1 MKNKLAISM
10 FGQKRLSREGGI
22 EIVVKELCTRM
33 ARDGCAV
40 TCYNRSGHHVSGA
53 EYDQKTEYE
62 GIRQKYVPTIEKKGL
77 AAVSSSAFAALYS
90 AFGKYDVVHI
100 HAEGPAFFS
109 WLPKLFGKK
118 VVVTVHGIDWQREK
132 WKSGFGSKFIRQGE
146 KNAVKYAD
154 EIIVLSKGVTSSRR
168 NAYIGHNCD
177 QVTDRTVLPN
187 DVAKISVQMPIVLD
201 DVSEWNCTIN
211 ANKAV
216 LELYHRGGGPAHINL
231 ETTYSKKKVTDIQP
245 VRIIRRFMKYDEL
258 PNITTQRVC
267 IFVGAHVEMDDK
279 LERAI
284 SEFCKKYNGIVLCD
298 HTSNYR
304 GEYRAFCNI
313 VANQYYWKSTIQNV
327 ELMVHIG
334 DISSSDY
341 KIQAKEVWRVNPD
354 GEIRDTFQ
362 KLYNVFEMKE
372 VEFFEYYN
380 KKKKDYSNNEL
391 LIAYHQ
397 EEKEILSRMPELPF
411 SNIWIASVT
420 AKKLPADSV
429 LHLGIRNS
437 LRSWNYFDTQETVT
451 GYSNTGGFGID
462 GSLSTVIGA
471 ALCHPDRLYYCVL
484 GDLAFFYD
492 MNALGNRHVPS
503 NIRILVV
510 NNGLGFE
517 MKFPASW
524 GYSIA
529 NSIGVSED
537 NYVCAAGHYSSPDLI
552 KSYVYGLGFE
562 YLKVSTKDQ
571 YFDCLPKIVSNEKQD
586 RTLVVEIVVNSE
598 NEDAALNLIGSIM
611 VDESNAA
618 KAAIKKAIGKKGID
632 AIKKMMGR

>member
-1 MKNKLAISM
+1 MSSCTDERNAQILIQVLKAHGIKKVIASPGTTNACLVSSM
-10 FGQKRLSREGGI
+10 QSDPFFEIYSAPEERSGAYMACGMAAEGG
-22 EIVVKELCTRM
+22 EPV
-33 ARDGCAV
+33 
-40 TCYNRSGHHVSGA
+40 
-53 EYDQKTEYE
+53 
-62 GIRQKYVPTIEKKGL
+62 
-77 AAVSSSAFAALYS
+77 
-90 AFGKYDVVHI
+90 
-100 HAEGPAFFS
+100 
-109 WLPKLFGKK
+109 
-118 VVVTVHGIDWQREK
+118 
-132 WKSGFGSKFIRQGE
+132 
-146 KNAVKYAD
+146 
-154 EIIVLSKGVTSSRR
+154 VLSCTGATASRNYMPALTEAFYRKLPILTVTSSRR
-168 NAYIGHNCD
+168 NAYKGHNCD
-177 QVTDRTVLPN
+177 QVTDRTALPN

-201 DVSEWNCTIN
+201 DVSEWNCIIN

-231 ETTYSKKKVTDIQP
+231 ETTYSKKKVADIQP
-245 VRIIRRFMKYDEL
+245 VRIIRRFMKYDEF
-258 PNITTQRVC
+258 PNITAQRVC

-313 VANQYYWKSTIQNV
+313 VADQYYWKSTIQNV

-380 KKKKDYSNNEL
+380 KKKQDYSNSEL

-397 EEKEILSRMPELPF
+397 EEKEILSRMPEFPF

-420 AKKLPADSV
+420 AKKLPSNSV

-562 YLKVSTKDQ
+562 YLKVSTKEQ
-571 YFDCLPKIVSNEKQD
+571 YLDCLPKIVSNEKQD

-611 VDESNAA
+611 VDESNVA

>member
-1 MKNKLAISM
+1 MSSCTDERNAQILIQVLKAHGIKKVIASPGTTNACLVSSM
-10 FGQKRLSREGGI
+10 QSDPFFEIYSAPEERSGAYMACGMAAEGG
-22 EIVVKELCTRM
+22 EPV
-33 ARDGCAV
+33 
-40 TCYNRSGHHVSGA
+40 
-53 EYDQKTEYE
+53 
-62 GIRQKYVPTIEKKGL
+62 
-77 AAVSSSAFAALYS
+77 
-90 AFGKYDVVHI
+90 
-100 HAEGPAFFS
+100 
-109 WLPKLFGKK
+109 
-118 VVVTVHGIDWQREK
+118 
-132 WKSGFGSKFIRQGE
+132 
-146 KNAVKYAD
+146 
-154 EIIVLSKGVTSSRR
+154 VLSCTGATASRNYMPALTEAFYRKLPILTVTSSRR

-201 DVSEWNCTIN
+201 DVSEWNCIIN

-231 ETTYSKKKVTDIQP
+231 ETTYSKKKVADIQP
-245 VRIIRRFMKYDEL
+245 VRIIRRFMKYDEF
-258 PNITTQRVC
+258 PNITAQRVC

-313 VANQYYWKSTIQNV
+313 VADQYYWKSTIQNV

-380 KKKKDYSNNEL
+380 KKKQDYSNSEL

-397 EEKEILSRMPELPF
+397 EEKEILSRMPEFPF

-420 AKKLPADSV
+420 AKKLPSNSV

-517 MKFPASW
+517 MKFPASL

-562 YLKVSTKDQ
+562 YLKVSTKEQ
-571 YFDCLPKIVSNEKQD
+571 YLDCLPKIVSNEKQD
-586 RTLVVEIVVNSE
+586 RALVVEIVVNSE

-611 VDESNAA
+611 VDESNVA

>member
-1 MKNKLAISM
+1 MIASPGTTNACLVSSM
-10 FGQKRLSREGGI
+10 QSDPFF
-22 EIVVKELCTRM
+22 EIYSAPEE
-33 ARDGCAV
+33 
-40 TCYNRSGHHVSGA
+40 RSGAYMACGMAAESG
-53 EYDQKTEYE
+53 EP
-62 GIRQKYVPTIEKKGL
+62 V
-77 AAVSSSAFAALYS
+77 
-90 AFGKYDVVHI
+90 
-100 HAEGPAFFS
+100 
-109 WLPKLFGKK
+109 
-118 VVVTVHGIDWQREK
+118 
-132 WKSGFGSKFIRQGE
+132 
-146 KNAVKYAD
+146 
-154 EIIVLSKGVTSSRR
+154 VLSCTGATASRNYMPALTEAFYRKLPILTVTSSRR

-201 DVSEWNCTIN
+201 DVSEWNCIIN

-231 ETTYSKKKVTDIQP
+231 ETTYSKKKVADIQP
-245 VRIIRRFMKYDEL
+245 VRIIRRFMKYDEF
-258 PNITTQRVC
+258 PNITAQRVC

-380 KKKKDYSNNEL
+380 KKKQDYSNSEL

-397 EEKEILSRMPELPF
+397 EEKEILSRMPEFPF

-420 AKKLPADSV
+420 AKKLPSNSV

-562 YLKVSTKDQ
+562 YLKVSTKEQ
-571 YFDCLPKIVSNEKQD
+571 YLDCLPKIVSNEKQD

>member
-1 MKNKLAISM
+1 MIASPGTTNACLVSSM
-10 FGQKRLSREGGI
+10 QSDPFFEIYSAPEERSGAYMACGMAAEGG
-22 EIVVKELCTRM
+22 EPV
-33 ARDGCAV
+33 
-40 TCYNRSGHHVSGA
+40 
-53 EYDQKTEYE
+53 
-62 GIRQKYVPTIEKKGL
+62 
-77 AAVSSSAFAALYS
+77 
-90 AFGKYDVVHI
+90 
-100 HAEGPAFFS
+100 
-109 WLPKLFGKK
+109 
-118 VVVTVHGIDWQREK
+118 
-132 WKSGFGSKFIRQGE
+132 
-146 KNAVKYAD
+146 
-154 EIIVLSKGVTSSRR
+154 VLSCTGATASRNYMPALTEAFYRKLPILTVTSSRR

-201 DVSEWNCTIN
+201 DVSEWNCIIN

-231 ETTYSKKKVTDIQP
+231 ETTYSKKKVADIQP
-245 VRIIRRFMKYDEL
+245 VRIIRRFMKYDEF
-258 PNITTQRVC
+258 PNITAQRVC

-304 GEYRAFCNI
+304 GEY
-313 VANQYYWKSTIQNV
+313 
-327 ELMVHIG
+327 
-334 DISSSDY
+334 
-341 KIQAKEVWRVNPD
+341 
-354 GEIRDTFQ
+354 
-362 KLYNVFEMKE
+362 
-372 VEFFEYYN
+372 
-380 KKKKDYSNNEL
+380 
-391 LIAYHQ
+391 
-397 EEKEILSRMPELPF
+397 
-411 SNIWIASVT
+411 
-420 AKKLPADSV
+420 
-429 LHLGIRNS
+429 
-437 LRSWNYFDTQETVT
+437 
-451 GYSNTGGFGID
+451 
-462 GSLSTVIGA
+462 
-471 ALCHPDRLYYCVL
+471 
-484 GDLAFFYD
+484 
-492 MNALGNRHVPS
+492 ALGNRHVPS

-562 YLKVSTKDQ
+562 YLKVSTKEQ
-571 YFDCLPKIVSNEKQD
+571 YLDCLPKIVSNEKQD

-611 VDESNAA
+611 VDESNVA

>member
-1 MKNKLAISM
+1 MSSCTDERNAQILIQVLKAHGIKKVIASPGTTNACLVSSM
-10 FGQKRLSREGGI
+10 QSDPFF
-22 EIVVKELCTRM
+22 EIYSAPEE
-33 ARDGCAV
+33 
-40 TCYNRSGHHVSGA
+40 RSGAYMACGMAAESG
-53 EYDQKTEYE
+53 EP
-62 GIRQKYVPTIEKKGL
+62 V
-77 AAVSSSAFAALYS
+77 
-90 AFGKYDVVHI
+90 
-100 HAEGPAFFS
+100 
-109 WLPKLFGKK
+109 
-118 VVVTVHGIDWQREK
+118 
-132 WKSGFGSKFIRQGE
+132 
-146 KNAVKYAD
+146 
-154 EIIVLSKGVTSSRR
+154 VLSCTGATASRNYMPALTEAFYRKLPILTVTSSRR

-201 DVSEWNCTIN
+201 DVSEWNCIIN

-231 ETTYSKKKVTDIQP
+231 ETTYSKKKVADIQP
-245 VRIIRRFMKYDEL
+245 VRIIRRFMKYDEF
-258 PNITTQRVC
+258 PNITAQRVC

-304 GEYRAFCNI
+304 GEYRAFCSI
-313 VANQYYWKSTIQNV
+313 VADQYYWKSTIQNV
-327 ELMVHIG
+327 KLMVHIG

-380 KKKKDYSNNEL
+380 KKKQDYSNSEL

-397 EEKEILSRMPELPF
+397 EEKEILSRMPEFPF

-420 AKKLPADSV
+420 AKKLPSNSV

-562 YLKVSTKDQ
+562 YLKVSTKEQ
-571 YFDCLPKIVSNEKQD
+571 YLDCLPKIVSNEKQD

-611 VDESNAA
+611 VDESNVA

-632 AIKKMMGR
+632 AIKK

>member
-1 MKNKLAISM
+1 MSSCTDERNAQILIQVLKAHGIKKVIASPGTTNACLVSSM
-10 FGQKRLSREGGI
+10 QSDPFF
-22 EIVVKELCTRM
+22 EIYSAPEE
-33 ARDGCAV
+33 
-40 TCYNRSGHHVSGA
+40 RSGAYMACGMAAESG
-53 EYDQKTEYE
+53 EP
-62 GIRQKYVPTIEKKGL
+62 V
-77 AAVSSSAFAALYS
+77 
-90 AFGKYDVVHI
+90 
-100 HAEGPAFFS
+100 
-109 WLPKLFGKK
+109 
-118 VVVTVHGIDWQREK
+118 
-132 WKSGFGSKFIRQGE
+132 
-146 KNAVKYAD
+146 
-154 EIIVLSKGVTSSRR
+154 VLSCTGATASRNYMPALTEAFYRKLPILTVTSSRR

-201 DVSEWNCTIN
+201 GVSEWNCIIN

-231 ETTYSKKKVTDIQP
+231 ETTYSKKKVADIQP
-245 VRIIRRFMKYDEL
+245 VRIIRRFMKYDEF
-258 PNITTQRVC
+258 PNITAQRVC

-313 VANQYYWKSTIQNV
+313 VADQYYWKSTIQNV

-380 KKKKDYSNNEL
+380 KKKQDYSNSEL

-397 EEKEILSRMPELPF
+397 EEKEILSRMPEFPF

-420 AKKLPADSV
+420 AKKLPSNSV

-562 YLKVSTKDQ
+562 YLKVSTKEQ
-571 YFDCLPKIVSNEKQD
+571 YLDCLPKIVSNEKQD

-611 VDESNAA
+611 VDESNVA

>member
-1 MKNKLAISM
+1 MSSCTDERNAQILIQVLKAHGIKKVIASPGTTNACLVSSM
-10 FGQKRLSREGGI
+10 QSDPFF
-22 EIVVKELCTRM
+22 EIYSAPEE
-33 ARDGCAV
+33 
-40 TCYNRSGHHVSGA
+40 RSGAYMACGMAAESG
-53 EYDQKTEYE
+53 EP
-62 GIRQKYVPTIEKKGL
+62 V
-77 AAVSSSAFAALYS
+77 
-90 AFGKYDVVHI
+90 
-100 HAEGPAFFS
+100 
-109 WLPKLFGKK
+109 
-118 VVVTVHGIDWQREK
+118 
-132 WKSGFGSKFIRQGE
+132 
-146 KNAVKYAD
+146 
-154 EIIVLSKGVTSSRR
+154 VLSCTGATASRNYMPALTEAFYRKLPILTVTSSRR

-201 DVSEWNCTIN
+201 DVSEWNCIIN

-231 ETTYSKKKVTDIQP
+231 ETTYSKKKVADIQP
-245 VRIIRRFMKYDEL
+245 VRIIRRFMKYDEF
-258 PNITTQRVC
+258 PNITAQRVC

-313 VANQYYWKSTIQNV
+313 VADQYYWKSTIQNV

-372 VEFFEYYN
+372 VEFFEYYD
-380 KKKKDYSNNEL
+380 KKKQDYSNSEL

-397 EEKEILSRMPELPF
+397 EEKEILSRMPEFPF

-420 AKKLPADSV
+420 AKKLPSNSV

-562 YLKVSTKDQ
+562 YLKVSTKEQ
-571 YFDCLPKIVSNEKQD
+571 YLDCLPKIVSNEKQD

-611 VDESNAA
+611 VDESNVA

>member
-1 MKNKLAISM
+1 MSSCTDERNAQILIQVLKAHGIKKVIASPGTTNACLVSSM
-10 FGQKRLSREGGI
+10 QSDPFF
-22 EIVVKELCTRM
+22 EIYSAPEE
-33 ARDGCAV
+33 
-40 TCYNRSGHHVSGA
+40 RSGAYMACGMAAESG
-53 EYDQKTEYE
+53 EP
-62 GIRQKYVPTIEKKGL
+62 V
-77 AAVSSSAFAALYS
+77 
-90 AFGKYDVVHI
+90 
-100 HAEGPAFFS
+100 
-109 WLPKLFGKK
+109 
-118 VVVTVHGIDWQREK
+118 
-132 WKSGFGSKFIRQGE
+132 
-146 KNAVKYAD
+146 
-154 EIIVLSKGVTSSRR
+154 VLSCTGATASRNYMPALTEAFYRKLPILTVTSSRR

-201 DVSEWNCTIN
+201 DVSEWNCIIN

-231 ETTYSKKKVTDIQP
+231 ETTYSKKKVADIQP
-245 VRIIRRFMKYDEL
+245 VRIIRRFMKYDEF
-258 PNITTQRVC
+258 PNITAQRVC

-313 VANQYYWKSTIQNV
+313 VADQYYWKSTIQNV

-380 KKKKDYSNNEL
+380 KKKQDYSNSEL

-397 EEKEILSRMPELPF
+397 EEKEILSRMPEFPF

-420 AKKLPADSV
+420 AKKLPSNSV

-562 YLKVSTKDQ
+562 YLKVSTKEQ
-571 YFDCLPKIVSNEKQD
+571 YLDCLPKIVSNEKQD

>member
-1 MKNKLAISM
+1 MSSCTDERNAQILIQVLKAHGIKKVIASPETTNACLVSSM
-10 FGQKRLSREGGI
+10 QSDPFF
-22 EIVVKELCTRM
+22 EIYSAPEE
-33 ARDGCAV
+33 
-40 TCYNRSGHHVSGA
+40 RSGAYMACGMAAESG
-53 EYDQKTEYE
+53 EP
-62 GIRQKYVPTIEKKGL
+62 V
-77 AAVSSSAFAALYS
+77 
-90 AFGKYDVVHI
+90 
-100 HAEGPAFFS
+100 
-109 WLPKLFGKK
+109 
-118 VVVTVHGIDWQREK
+118 
-132 WKSGFGSKFIRQGE
+132 
-146 KNAVKYAD
+146 
-154 EIIVLSKGVTSSRR
+154 VLSCTGATASRNYMPALTEAFYRKLPILTVTSSRR

-201 DVSEWNCTIN
+201 DVSEWNCIIN

-231 ETTYSKKKVTDIQP
+231 ETTYSKKKVADIQP
-245 VRIIRRFMKYDEL
+245 VRIIRRFMKYDEF
-258 PNITTQRVC
+258 PNITAQRVC

-304 GEYRAFCNI
+304 GEYRAFCSI
-313 VANQYYWKSTIQNV
+313 VADQYYWKSTIQNV
-327 ELMVHIG
+327 KLMVHIG

-380 KKKKDYSNNEL
+380 KKKQDYSNSEL

-397 EEKEILSRMPELPF
+397 EEKEILSRMPEFPF

-420 AKKLPADSV
+420 AKKLPSNSV

-562 YLKVSTKDQ
+562 YLKVSTKEQ
-571 YFDCLPKIVSNEKQD
+571 YLDCLPKIVSNEKQD

-611 VDESNAA
+611 VDESNVA

>member
-1 MKNKLAISM
+1 MWRNIMSSYTDERNAQILIQVLKAHGIKKVIASPGTTNACLVSSM
-10 FGQKRLSREGGI
+10 QSDPFF
-22 EIVVKELCTRM
+22 EIYSAPEE
-33 ARDGCAV
+33 
-40 TCYNRSGHHVSGA
+40 RSGAYMACGMAAESG
-53 EYDQKTEYE
+53 EP
-62 GIRQKYVPTIEKKGL
+62 V
-77 AAVSSSAFAALYS
+77 
-90 AFGKYDVVHI
+90 
-100 HAEGPAFFS
+100 
-109 WLPKLFGKK
+109 
-118 VVVTVHGIDWQREK
+118 
-132 WKSGFGSKFIRQGE
+132 
-146 KNAVKYAD
+146 
-154 EIIVLSKGVTSSRR
+154 VLSCTGATASRNYMPALTEAFYRKLPILTVTSSRR

-201 DVSEWNCTIN
+201 DVSEWNCIIN

-231 ETTYSKKKVTDIQP
+231 ETTYSKKKVADIQP
-245 VRIIRRFMKYDEL
+245 VRIIRRFMKYDEF
-258 PNITTQRVC
+258 PNITAQRVC

-313 VANQYYWKSTIQNV
+313 VADQYYWKSTIQNV

-380 KKKKDYSNNEL
+380 KKKQDYSNSEL

-397 EEKEILSRMPELPF
+397 EEKEILSRMPEFPF

-420 AKKLPADSV
+420 AKKLPSNSV

-562 YLKVSTKDQ
+562 YLKVSTKEQ
-571 YFDCLPKIVSNEKQD
+571 YLDCLPKIVSNEKQD

-611 VDESNAA
+611 VDESNVA

>member
-1 MKNKLAISM
+1 MSSCTDERNAQILIQVLKAHGIKKVIASPGTTNACLVSSM
-10 FGQKRLSREGGI
+10 QSDPFF
-22 EIVVKELCTRM
+22 EIYSAPEE
-33 ARDGCAV
+33 
-40 TCYNRSGHHVSGA
+40 RSGAYMACGMAAESG
-53 EYDQKTEYE
+53 EP
-62 GIRQKYVPTIEKKGL
+62 V
-77 AAVSSSAFAALYS
+77 
-90 AFGKYDVVHI
+90 
-100 HAEGPAFFS
+100 
-109 WLPKLFGKK
+109 
-118 VVVTVHGIDWQREK
+118 
-132 WKSGFGSKFIRQGE
+132 
-146 KNAVKYAD
+146 
-154 EIIVLSKGVTSSRR
+154 VLSCTGATASRNYMPALTEAFYRKLPILTVTSSRR

-201 DVSEWNCTIN
+201 DVSEWNCIIN

-231 ETTYSKKKVTDIQP
+231 ETTYSKKKVADIQP
-245 VRIIRRFMKYDEL
+245 VRIIRRFIKYDEF
-258 PNITTQRVC
+258 PNITAQRVC

-313 VANQYYWKSTIQNV
+313 VADQYYWKSTIQNV

-380 KKKKDYSNNEL
+380 KKKQDYSNSEL

-397 EEKEILSRMPELPF
+397 EEKEILSRMPEFPF

-420 AKKLPADSV
+420 AKKLPSNSV

-562 YLKVSTKDQ
+562 YLKVSTKEQ
-571 YFDCLPKIVSNEKQD
+571 YLDCLPKIVSNEKQD

-611 VDESNAA
+611 VDESNVA

>member
-1 MKNKLAISM
+1 MSSCTDERNAQILIQVLKAHGIKKVIASPGTTNACLVSSM
-10 FGQKRLSREGGI
+10 QSDPFFEIYSAPEERSGAYMACGMAAEGG
-22 EIVVKELCTRM
+22 EPV
-33 ARDGCAV
+33 
-40 TCYNRSGHHVSGA
+40 
-53 EYDQKTEYE
+53 
-62 GIRQKYVPTIEKKGL
+62 
-77 AAVSSSAFAALYS
+77 
-90 AFGKYDVVHI
+90 
-100 HAEGPAFFS
+100 
-109 WLPKLFGKK
+109 
-118 VVVTVHGIDWQREK
+118 
-132 WKSGFGSKFIRQGE
+132 
-146 KNAVKYAD
+146 
-154 EIIVLSKGVTSSRR
+154 VLSCTGATASRNYMPALTEAFYRKLPILTVTSSRR

-201 DVSEWNCTIN
+201 DVSEWNCIIN

-231 ETTYSKKKVTDIQP
+231 ETTYSKKKVADIQP
-245 VRIIRRFMKYDEL
+245 VRIIRRFMKYDEF
-258 PNITTQRVC
+258 PNITAQRVC

-313 VANQYYWKSTIQNV
+313 VADQYYWKSTIQNV

-380 KKKKDYSNNEL
+380 KKKQDYSNSEL

-397 EEKEILSRMPELPF
+397 EEKEILSRMPEFPF

-420 AKKLPADSV
+420 AKKLPSNSV

-437 LRSWNYFDTQETVT
+437 LRSWNYFDTQEIVT

-562 YLKVSTKDQ
+562 YLKVSTKEQ
-571 YFDCLPKIVSNEKQD
+571 YLDCLPKIVSNEKQD
-586 RTLVVEIVVNSE
+586 RALVVEIVVNSE

-611 VDESNAA
+611 VDESNVA

>member
-1 MKNKLAISM
+1 MWRNIMSSCTDERNAQILIQVLKAHGIKKVIASPGTTNACLVSSM
-10 FGQKRLSREGGI
+10 QSDPFF
-22 EIVVKELCTRM
+22 EIYSAPEE
-33 ARDGCAV
+33 
-40 TCYNRSGHHVSGA
+40 RSGAYMACGMAAESG
-53 EYDQKTEYE
+53 EP
-62 GIRQKYVPTIEKKGL
+62 V
-77 AAVSSSAFAALYS
+77 
-90 AFGKYDVVHI
+90 
-100 HAEGPAFFS
+100 
-109 WLPKLFGKK
+109 
-118 VVVTVHGIDWQREK
+118 
-132 WKSGFGSKFIRQGE
+132 
-146 KNAVKYAD
+146 
-154 EIIVLSKGVTSSRR
+154 VLSCTGATASRNYMPALTEAFYRKLPILTVTSSRR

-201 DVSEWNCTIN
+201 DVSEWNCIIN

-231 ETTYSKKKVTDIQP
+231 ETTYSKKKVADIQP
-245 VRIIRRFMKYDEL
+245 VRIIRRFMKYDEF
-258 PNITTQRVC
+258 PNITAQRVC

-313 VANQYYWKSTIQNV
+313 VADQYYWKSTIQNV

-380 KKKKDYSNNEL
+380 KKKQDYSNSEL

-397 EEKEILSRMPELPF
+397 EEKEILSRMPEFPF

-420 AKKLPADSV
+420 AKKLPSNSV

-437 LRSWNYFDTQETVT
+437 LRSWNYFDTQETIT

-562 YLKVSTKDQ
+562 YLKVSTKEQ
-571 YFDCLPKIVSNEKQD
+571 YLDCLPKIVSNEKQD

-611 VDESNAA
+611 VDESNVA

>member
-1 MKNKLAISM
+1 MSSCTDERNAQILIQVLKAHGIKKVIASPGTTNACLVSSM
-10 FGQKRLSREGGI
+10 QSDPFF
-22 EIVVKELCTRM
+22 EIYSAPEE
-33 ARDGCAV
+33 
-40 TCYNRSGHHVSGA
+40 RSGAYMACGMAAESG
-53 EYDQKTEYE
+53 EP
-62 GIRQKYVPTIEKKGL
+62 V
-77 AAVSSSAFAALYS
+77 
-90 AFGKYDVVHI
+90 
-100 HAEGPAFFS
+100 
-109 WLPKLFGKK
+109 
-118 VVVTVHGIDWQREK
+118 
-132 WKSGFGSKFIRQGE
+132 
-146 KNAVKYAD
+146 
-154 EIIVLSKGVTSSRR
+154 VLSCTGATASRNYMPALTEAFYRKLPILTVTSSRR

-201 DVSEWNCTIN
+201 DVSEWNCIIN

-231 ETTYSKKKVTDIQP
+231 ETTYSKKKVADIQP
-245 VRIIRRFMKYDEL
+245 VRIIRRFMKYDEF
-258 PNITTQRVC
+258 PNITAQRVC

-313 VANQYYWKSTIQNV
+313 VADQYYWKSTIQNV

-380 KKKKDYSNNEL
+380 KKKQEYSNSEL

-397 EEKEILSRMPELPF
+397 EEKEILSRMPEFPF

-420 AKKLPADSV
+420 AKKLPSNSV

-562 YLKVSTKDQ
+562 YLKVSTKEQ
-571 YFDCLPKIVSNEKQD
+571 YLDCLPKIVSNEKQD

-611 VDESNAA
+611 VDESNVA

-632 AIKKMMGR
+632 AIKKIMGR

>member
-1 MKNKLAISM
+1 MSSCTDERNAQILIQVLKAHGIKKVIASPGTTNACLVSSM
-10 FGQKRLSREGGI
+10 QSNPFFEIYSAPEERSGAYMACGMAAEGG
-22 EIVVKELCTRM
+22 EPV
-33 ARDGCAV
+33 
-40 TCYNRSGHHVSGA
+40 
-53 EYDQKTEYE
+53 
-62 GIRQKYVPTIEKKGL
+62 
-77 AAVSSSAFAALYS
+77 
-90 AFGKYDVVHI
+90 
-100 HAEGPAFFS
+100 
-109 WLPKLFGKK
+109 
-118 VVVTVHGIDWQREK
+118 
-132 WKSGFGSKFIRQGE
+132 
-146 KNAVKYAD
+146 
-154 EIIVLSKGVTSSRR
+154 VLSCTGATASRNYMPALTEAFYRKLPILTVTSSRR

-201 DVSEWNCTIN
+201 DVSEWNCIIN

-231 ETTYSKKKVTDIQP
+231 ETTYSKKKVADIQP
-245 VRIIRRFMKYDEL
+245 VRIIRRFMKYDEF
-258 PNITTQRVC
+258 PNITAQRVC

-313 VANQYYWKSTIQNV
+313 VADQYYWKSTIQNV

-380 KKKKDYSNNEL
+380 KKKQDYSNSEL

-397 EEKEILSRMPELPF
+397 EEKEILSRMPEFPF

-420 AKKLPADSV
+420 AKKLPSNSV

-562 YLKVSTKDQ
+562 YLKVSTKEQ
-571 YFDCLPKIVSNEKQD
+571 YLDCLPKIVSNEKQD
-586 RTLVVEIVVNSE
+586 RVLVVEIVVNSE

-611 VDESNAA
+611 VDESNVA

>member
-1 MKNKLAISM
+1 MWRNIMSSCTDERNAQILIQVLKAHGIKKVIASPGTTNACLVSSM
-10 FGQKRLSREGGI
+10 QSDPFF
-22 EIVVKELCTRM
+22 EIYSAPEE
-33 ARDGCAV
+33 
-40 TCYNRSGHHVSGA
+40 RSGAYMACGMAAESG
-53 EYDQKTEYE
+53 EP
-62 GIRQKYVPTIEKKGL
+62 V
-77 AAVSSSAFAALYS
+77 
-90 AFGKYDVVHI
+90 
-100 HAEGPAFFS
+100 
-109 WLPKLFGKK
+109 
-118 VVVTVHGIDWQREK
+118 
-132 WKSGFGSKFIRQGE
+132 
-146 KNAVKYAD
+146 
-154 EIIVLSKGVTSSRR
+154 VLSCTGATASRNYMPALTEAFYRKLPILTVTSSRR

-201 DVSEWNCTIN
+201 DVSEWNCIIN

-231 ETTYSKKKVTDIQP
+231 ETTYSKKKVADIQP
-245 VRIIRRFMKYDEL
+245 VRIIRRFMKYDEF
-258 PNITTQRVC
+258 PNITAQRVC

-304 GEYRAFCNI
+304 GEYRAFCSI
-313 VANQYYWKSTIQNV
+313 VADQYYWKSTIQNV
-327 ELMVHIG
+327 KLMVHIG

-380 KKKKDYSNNEL
+380 KKKQDYSNSEL

-397 EEKEILSRMPELPF
+397 EEKEILSRMPEFPF

-420 AKKLPADSV
+420 AKKLPSNSV

-562 YLKVSTKDQ
+562 YLKVSTKEQ
-571 YFDCLPKIVSNEKQD
+571 YLDCLPKIVSNEKQD

-611 VDESNAA
+611 VDESNVA

>member
-1 MKNKLAISM
+1 MSSCTDERNAQILIQVLKAHGIKKVIASPGTTNACLVSSM
-10 FGQKRLSREGGI
+10 QSDPFF
-22 EIVVKELCTRM
+22 EIYSAPEE
-33 ARDGCAV
+33 
-40 TCYNRSGHHVSGA
+40 RSGAYMACGMAAESG
-53 EYDQKTEYE
+53 EP
-62 GIRQKYVPTIEKKGL
+62 V
-77 AAVSSSAFAALYS
+77 
-90 AFGKYDVVHI
+90 
-100 HAEGPAFFS
+100 
-109 WLPKLFGKK
+109 
-118 VVVTVHGIDWQREK
+118 
-132 WKSGFGSKFIRQGE
+132 
-146 KNAVKYAD
+146 
-154 EIIVLSKGVTSSRR
+154 VLSCTGATASRNYMPALTEAFYRKLPILTVTSSRR

-201 DVSEWNCTIN
+201 DVSEWNCIIN

-231 ETTYSKKKVTDIQP
+231 ETTYSKKKVADIQP
-245 VRIIRRFMKYDEL
+245 VRIIRRFMKYDEF
-258 PNITTQRVC
+258 PNITAQRVC

-313 VANQYYWKSTIQNV
+313 VADQYYWKSTIQNV

-380 KKKKDYSNNEL
+380 KKKQEYSNSEL

-397 EEKEILSRMPELPF
+397 EEKEILSRMPEFPF

-420 AKKLPADSV
+420 AKKLPSNSV

-562 YLKVSTKDQ
+562 YLKVSTKEQ
-571 YFDCLPKIVSNEKQD
+571 YLDCLPKIVSNEKQD

-611 VDESNAA
+611 VDESNVA

>member
-1 MKNKLAISM
+1 MWRNIMSSCTDERNAQILIQVLKAHGIKKVIASPGTTNACLVSSM
-10 FGQKRLSREGGI
+10 QSDPFF
-22 EIVVKELCTRM
+22 EIYSAPEE
-33 ARDGCAV
+33 
-40 TCYNRSGHHVSGA
+40 RSGAYMACGMAAESG
-53 EYDQKTEYE
+53 EP
-62 GIRQKYVPTIEKKGL
+62 V
-77 AAVSSSAFAALYS
+77 
-90 AFGKYDVVHI
+90 
-100 HAEGPAFFS
+100 
-109 WLPKLFGKK
+109 
-118 VVVTVHGIDWQREK
+118 
-132 WKSGFGSKFIRQGE
+132 
-146 KNAVKYAD
+146 
-154 EIIVLSKGVTSSRR
+154 VLSCTGATASRNYMPALTEAFYRKLPILTVTSSRR

-201 DVSEWNCTIN
+201 DVSEWNCIIN

-231 ETTYSKKKVTDIQP
+231 ETTYSKKKVADIQP
-245 VRIIRRFMKYDEL
+245 VRIIRRFMKYDEF
-258 PNITTQRVC
+258 PNITAQRVC

-313 VANQYYWKSTIQNV
+313 VADQYYWKSTIQNV

-362 KLYNVFEMKE
+362 KLYNVFEMKD

-380 KKKKDYSNNEL
+380 KKKQDYSNSEL

-397 EEKEILSRMPELPF
+397 EEKEILSRMPEFPF

-420 AKKLPADSV
+420 AKKLPSNSV

-562 YLKVSTKDQ
+562 YLKVSTKEQ
-571 YFDCLPKIVSNEKQD
+571 YLDCLPKIVSNEKQD

-611 VDESNAA
+611 VDESNVA

-632 AIKKMMGR
+632 VIKKMMGR

>member
-1 MKNKLAISM
+1 MSSCTDERNAQILIQVLKAHGIKKVIASPGTTNACLVSSM
-10 FGQKRLSREGGI
+10 QSDPFF
-22 EIVVKELCTRM
+22 EIYSAPEE
-33 ARDGCAV
+33 
-40 TCYNRSGHHVSGA
+40 RSGAYMACGMAAESG
-53 EYDQKTEYE
+53 EP
-62 GIRQKYVPTIEKKGL
+62 V
-77 AAVSSSAFAALYS
+77 
-90 AFGKYDVVHI
+90 
-100 HAEGPAFFS
+100 
-109 WLPKLFGKK
+109 
-118 VVVTVHGIDWQREK
+118 
-132 WKSGFGSKFIRQGE
+132 
-146 KNAVKYAD
+146 
-154 EIIVLSKGVTSSRR
+154 VLSCTGATASRNYMPALTEAFYRKLPILTVTSSRR

-201 DVSEWNCTIN
+201 DVSEWNCIIN

-231 ETTYSKKKVTDIQP
+231 ETTYSKKKVADIQP
-245 VRIIRRFMKYDEL
+245 VRIIRRFMKYDEF
-258 PNITTQRVC
+258 PNITAQRVC

-380 KKKKDYSNNEL
+380 KKKQDYSNSEL

-397 EEKEILSRMPELPF
+397 EEKEILSRMPEFPF

-420 AKKLPADSV
+420 AKKLPSNSV

-562 YLKVSTKDQ
+562 YLKVSTKEQ
-571 YFDCLPKIVSNEKQD
+571 YLDCLPKIVSNEKQD

>member
-1 MKNKLAISM
+1 MSSCTDERNAQILIQVLKAHGIKKVIASPGTTNACLVSSM
-10 FGQKRLSREGGI
+10 QSDPFF
-22 EIVVKELCTRM
+22 EIYSAPEE
-33 ARDGCAV
+33 
-40 TCYNRSGHHVSGA
+40 RSGAYMACGMAAESG
-53 EYDQKTEYE
+53 EP
-62 GIRQKYVPTIEKKGL
+62 V
-77 AAVSSSAFAALYS
+77 
-90 AFGKYDVVHI
+90 
-100 HAEGPAFFS
+100 
-109 WLPKLFGKK
+109 
-118 VVVTVHGIDWQREK
+118 
-132 WKSGFGSKFIRQGE
+132 
-146 KNAVKYAD
+146 
-154 EIIVLSKGVTSSRR
+154 VLSCTGATASRNYMPALTEAFYRKLPILTVTSSRR

-201 DVSEWNCTIN
+201 DVSEWNCIIN

-231 ETTYSKKKVTDIQP
+231 ETTYSKKKVADIQP
-245 VRIIRRFMKYDEL
+245 VRIIRRFMKYDEF
-258 PNITTQRVC
+258 PNITAQRVC

-304 GEYRAFCNI
+304 GEYRAFCSI
-313 VANQYYWKSTIQNV
+313 VADQYYWKSTIQNV
-327 ELMVHIG
+327 KLMVHIG

-380 KKKKDYSNNEL
+380 KKKQDYSNSEL

-397 EEKEILSRMPELPF
+397 EEKEILSRMPEFPF

-420 AKKLPADSV
+420 AKKLPSNSV

-517 MKFPASW
+517 MKFPASS

-562 YLKVSTKDQ
+562 YLKVSTKEQ
-571 YFDCLPKIVSNEKQD
+571 YLDCLPKIVSNEKQD

-611 VDESNAA
+611 VDESNVA

>member
-1 MKNKLAISM
+1 MSSCTDERNAQILIQVLKAHGIKKVIASPGTTNACLVSSM
-10 FGQKRLSREGGI
+10 QSDPFFEIYSAPEERSGAYMACGMAAEGG
-22 EIVVKELCTRM
+22 EPV
-33 ARDGCAV
+33 
-40 TCYNRSGHHVSGA
+40 
-53 EYDQKTEYE
+53 
-62 GIRQKYVPTIEKKGL
+62 
-77 AAVSSSAFAALYS
+77 
-90 AFGKYDVVHI
+90 
-100 HAEGPAFFS
+100 
-109 WLPKLFGKK
+109 
-118 VVVTVHGIDWQREK
+118 
-132 WKSGFGSKFIRQGE
+132 
-146 KNAVKYAD
+146 
-154 EIIVLSKGVTSSRR
+154 VLSCTGATASRNYMPALTEAFYRKLPILTVTSSRR

-201 DVSEWNCTIN
+201 DVSEWNCIIN

-231 ETTYSKKKVTDIQP
+231 ETTYSKKKVADIQP
-245 VRIIRRFMKYDEL
+245 VRIIRRFMKYDEF
-258 PNITTQRVC
+258 PNITAQRVC

-304 GEYRAFCNI
+304 GEYRAFCSI
-313 VANQYYWKSTIQNV
+313 VADQYYWRSTIQNG

-380 KKKKDYSNNEL
+380 KKKQDYSNSEL

-397 EEKEILSRMPELPF
+397 EEKEILSRMPEFPF

-420 AKKLPADSV
+420 AKKLPSNSV

-562 YLKVSTKDQ
+562 YLKVSTKEQ
-571 YFDCLPKIVSNEKQD
+571 YLDCLPKIVSNEKQD

-611 VDESNAA
+611 VDESNVA

>member
-1 MKNKLAISM
+1 MSSCTDERNAQILIQVLKAHGIKKVIASPGTTNACLVSSM
-10 FGQKRLSREGGI
+10 QSDPFF
-22 EIVVKELCTRM
+22 EIYSAPEE
-33 ARDGCAV
+33 
-40 TCYNRSGHHVSGA
+40 RSGAYMACGMAAESG
-53 EYDQKTEYE
+53 EP
-62 GIRQKYVPTIEKKGL
+62 V
-77 AAVSSSAFAALYS
+77 
-90 AFGKYDVVHI
+90 
-100 HAEGPAFFS
+100 
-109 WLPKLFGKK
+109 
-118 VVVTVHGIDWQREK
+118 
-132 WKSGFGSKFIRQGE
+132 
-146 KNAVKYAD
+146 
-154 EIIVLSKGVTSSRR
+154 VLSCTGATASRNYMPALTEAFYRKLPILTVTSSRR

-201 DVSEWNCTIN
+201 DVSEWNCIIN

-231 ETTYSKKKVTDIQP
+231 ETTYSKKKVADIQP
-245 VRIIRRFMKYDEL
+245 VRIIRRFMKYDEF
-258 PNITTQRVC
+258 PNITAQRVC

-380 KKKKDYSNNEL
+380 KKKQDYSNSEL

-397 EEKEILSRMPELPF
+397 EEKEILSRMPEFPF

-420 AKKLPADSV
+420 AKKLPSNSV